1 MKKIISIFLA
11 LMLFCSMTV
20 TAMAA
25 DFQVTADNISIVPGE
40 QVTVTIK
47 LDQKLTGNFRN
58 VQGQLIYNQ
67 DVMTYVSHTMSK
79 NYMEYASKHIPAKTY
94 VTFSKTD
101 MTAAGFTAIPQGTIA
116 TVKFQSKSEMTE
128 SQLNANFTLKMSVQD
143 TSGNTDR
150 NLSEVTITISKPSN
164 PDVNPEEGTGSTPV
178 PEEKPEVTPT
188 PEPTPTPTP
197 TPVPTPIPTPT
208 PEPVPTPTPTPTPE
222 PEPTPTPTPEP
233 EQPAVHTHTYDTVIT
248 KATVKKD
255 GNIVQKC
262 ECGEI
267 ASTEVIRK
275 ASGTKLKISS
285 YLYNGKKKTAPK
297 VIVKDSKGKVIS
309 SQYYTVTKPKKELKE
324 IGTYTYIVKF
334 KGEKYTGTKALT
346 LTIKPA
352 KTTIKAVQNAKKAIT
367 VKWTKGKKSQVSGY
381 EILLATNSK
390 FTKGTKTVIVKGF
403 KNVSKKVTKLKAK
416 KTYFVKVRTYKTVKG
431 AKVYSDWSKVK
442 KVKTK

>member
-178 PEEKPEVTPT
+178 PEEKPEA
-188 PEPTPTPTP
+188 
-197 TPVPTPIPTPT
+197 
-208 PEPVPTPTPTPTPE
+208 
-222 PEPTPTPTPEP
+222 TPTPEP

-275 ASGTKLKISS
+275 ASGTKLKLSS
-285 YLYNGKKKTAPK
+285 YLYNGKKRAEPK
-297 VIVKDSKGKVIS
+297 VIVKDSNGKAIS
-309 SQYYTVTKPKKELKE
+309 SQYYTVTKPKKALKE

-352 KTTIKAVQNAKKAIT
+352 KTTIKAVQNAKKAFT

-390 FTKGTKTVIVKGF
+390 FTKGTKTVIVKGC